1 MAYEMK
7 NNSGSIFKNDRKTAA
22 NHPDYRGKIMVEGKI
37 KELSLWIK
45 EGKNGINYLSVSV
58 QDEYKAEPKKQE
70 NNDLPW

>member
-22 NHPDYRGKIMVEGKI
+22 NHPDYRGKIMVDGKI

-58 QDEYKAEPKKQE
+58 QDEYKSETKKQPS
-70 NNDLPW
+70 NDLPW